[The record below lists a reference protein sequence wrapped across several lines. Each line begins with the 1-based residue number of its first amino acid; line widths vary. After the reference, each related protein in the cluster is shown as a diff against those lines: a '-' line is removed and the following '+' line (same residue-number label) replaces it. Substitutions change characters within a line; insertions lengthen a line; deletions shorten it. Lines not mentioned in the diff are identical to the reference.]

1 MQPMQ
6 RARSETAKLAR
17 EDSILT
23 AAEILLRQS
32 GYDAMTMQAVATAAG
47 LAKGTLYLYF
57 TSRESLVLAVHGR
70 LFDRWIDR
78 FAVYQPELTGFDGF
92 CRDFARHYADDPL
105 FLQLAGF
112 ATALLEPQLDRE
124 AYIKSKRGMARRV
137 KRLAGLVCQQFS
149 IAPTAAQKLIWGFL
163 TIAGGTAQMTVRPTV
178 SEADLPDDVVAF
190 TGLANFETVF
200 VNAAAPL
207 GGNLMSRRDR
217 PCDARP
223 FVMPG
228 VAGEFV

>member
-6 RARSETAKLAR
+6 RARSETAKLER
-17 EDSILT
+17 EVSILT
-23 AAEILLRQS
+23 ATEILLRQR
-32 GYDAMTMQAVATAAG
+32 GYEAMTMQMVATAAG

-78 FAVYQPELTGFDGF
+78 FAVYQPELTVFEGF
-92 CRDFARHYADDPL
+92 CHDFARHYADDPL

-149 IAPTAAQKLIWGFL
+149 IAPAVAQKLIWGFL
-163 TIAGGTAQMTVRPTV
+163 TIAGGTAQMTVRPAVT
-178 SEADLPDDVVAF
+178 ETDLPDDVIAF

-200 VNAAAPL
+200 VNAAAPF
-207 GGNLMSRRDR
+207 GANLISLS
-217 PCDARP
+217 
-223 FVMPG
+223 
-228 VAGEFV
+228 

>member
-6 RARSETAKLAR
+6 RARSETAKLER
-17 EDSILT
+17 EDAILT
-23 AAEILLRQS
+23 ATEILLRQS
-32 GYDAMTMQAVATAAG
+32 GYEAMTMQAVATAAG

-57 TSRESLVLAVHGR
+57 TSREALVLAVHSR

-78 FAVYQPELTGFDGF
+78 FAIHQPELTGFDGF
-92 CRDFARHYADDPL
+92 CRDFSRHYADDPL

-112 ATALLEPQLDRE
+112 ANALLELHLDRE

-149 IAPTAAQKLIWGFL
+149 IAPAAAQKLIWGFL
-163 TIAGGTAQMTVRPTV
+163 TIAGGTAQMTVRPPVAKT
-178 SEADLPDDVVAF
+178 DLPDDVIAF

-207 GGNLMSRRDR
+207 GANLIER
-217 PCDARP
+217 
-223 FVMPG
+223 
-228 VAGEFV
+228 

>member
-1 MQPMQ
+1 MQ

-32 GYDAMTMQAVATAAG
+32 GYDAMTMQAVATSAG

-105 FLQLAGF
+105 FVQLAGF

-149 IAPTAAQKLIWGFL
+149 ISPTAAQKLIWGFL
-163 TIAGGTAQMTVRPTV
+163 TIAGGTAQMTVRPTI
-178 SEADLPDDVVAF
+178 SEADLPDDVIAF

-200 VNAAAPL
+200 VNAAVTL
-207 GGNLMSRRDR
+207 GGNLMSRS
-217 PCDARP
+217 
-223 FVMPG
+223 
-228 VAGEFV
+228 

>member
-1 MQPMQ
+1 MQ

-112 ATALLEPQLDRE
+112 ATASLEPQLDRE

-137 KRLAGLVCQQFS
+137 KRLAGLVCQQFG
-149 IAPTAAQKLIWGFL
+149 IAPIAAQKLIWGFL
-163 TIAGGTAQMTVRPTV
+163 TIAGGTTQMTVRPTV
-178 SEADLPDDVVAF
+178 SEADLPDDVIAF
-190 TGLANFETVF
+190 TSLANFETVF

-207 GGNLMSRRDR
+207 GGNLMSRS
-217 PCDARP
+217 
-223 FVMPG
+223 
-228 VAGEFV
+228 

>member
-1 MQPMQ
+1 MGLQPIQ
-6 RARSETAKLAR
+6 RARSGSAKLAR
-17 EDSILT
+17 GDSILT

-32 GYDAMTMQAVATAAG
+32 GYDAMTMQAVATTAG

-78 FAVYQPELTGFDGF
+78 FAVYQPEFTGFDGF
-92 CRDFARHYADDPL
+92 CHDFARHYADDPL

-137 KRLAGLVCQQFS
+137 KRLAGLVCQRFS

-163 TIAGGTAQMTVRPTV
+163 TIAGGTAQMTVRPAVT
-178 SEADLPDDVVAF
+178 EEDLPDDVIAF

-207 GGNLMSRRDR
+207 GGNLMSRS
-217 PCDARP
+217 
-223 FVMPG
+223 
-228 VAGEFV
+228 

>member
-1 MQPMQ
+1 MQPTQ

-78 FAVYQPELTGFDGF
+78 FAIYQPELTSFDGF
-92 CRDFARHYADDPL
+92 CRDFAQHYADDPL

-112 ATALLEPQLDRE
+112 ANALLEPQLDRE
-124 AYIKSKRGMARRV
+124 AYIKSKRRMAWRV
-137 KRLAGLVCQQFS
+137 KRLAGLACQQFS

-178 SEADLPDDVVAF
+178 SEADLPDDVIAF
-190 TGLANFETVF
+190 AGLANFETVF

-207 GGNLMSRRDR
+207 GSNLMSRS
-217 PCDARP
+217 
-223 FVMPG
+223 
-228 VAGEFV
+228 

>member
-1 MQPMQ
+1 MQ

-78 FAVYQPELTGFDGF
+78 FAVYQPEFTGFDGF

-178 SEADLPDDVVAF
+178 SEADLPDDVIAF

-207 GGNLMSRRDR
+207 GSNLMSRS
-217 PCDARP
+217 
-223 FVMPG
+223 
-228 VAGEFV
+228 

>member
-137 KRLAGLVCQQFS
+137 KRLAGLVCQQFA

-178 SEADLPDDVVAF
+178 NEADLPDDVIAF

-207 GGNLMSRRDR
+207 GGNLMSRS
-217 PCDARP
+217 
-223 FVMPG
+223 
-228 VAGEFV
+228 

>member
-1 MQPMQ
+1 MQPTQ

-78 FAVYQPELTGFDGF
+78 FAVYQPEITGFDGF

-149 IAPTAAQKLIWGFL
+149 IAPAVAQKLIWGFL
-163 TIAGGTAQMTVRPTV
+163 TIAVGTAQMTVSSPIT
-178 SEADLPDDVVAF
+178 EADLPDDVVAF
-190 TGLANFETVF
+190 RGLANFKTVF
-200 VNAAAPL
+200 LNAAAPL
-207 GGNLMSRRDR
+207 GTNLISR
-217 PCDARP
+217 
-223 FVMPG
+223 
-228 VAGEFV
+228 

>member
-17 EDSILT
+17 EDAILT

-47 LAKGTLYLYF
+47 LAKGTLCLYF

-78 FAVYQPELTGFDGF
+78 FTVYQPELTGFDEF

-137 KRLAGLVCQQFS
+137 KRLAGLVCQQFA

-190 TGLANFETVF
+190 TSLANFETVF

-207 GGNLMSRRDR
+207 GGNLMSRS
-217 PCDARP
+217 
-223 FVMPG
+223 
-228 VAGEFV
+228 

>member
-1 MQPMQ
+1 
-6 RARSETAKLAR
+6 
-17 EDSILT
+17 
-23 AAEILLRQS
+23 
-32 GYDAMTMQAVATAAG
+32 
-47 LAKGTLYLYF
+47 
-57 TSRESLVLAVHGR
+57 

-78 FAVYQPELTGFDGF
+78 FAVYQPELTAFDGF
-92 CRDFARHYADDPL
+92 CRDFAWHYADDPL

-124 AYIKSKRGMARRV
+124 AYITSKRGMARRV
-137 KRLAGLVCQQFS
+137 KRLAGLACQQFS

-178 SEADLPDDVVAF
+178 SEADLPDDVIAF

-207 GGNLMSRRDR
+207 GGNLMSRS
-217 PCDARP
+217 
-223 FVMPG
+223 
-228 VAGEFV
+228 

>member
-1 MQPMQ
+1 MH
-6 RARSETAKLAR
+6 RARSETAKLER

-23 AAEILLRQS
+23 ATEILLRQF
-32 GYDAMTMQAVATAAG
+32 GYDSMTMQEVATAAG

-57 TSRESLVLAVHGR
+57 TSRESLVLAVYGR

-78 FAVYQPELTGFDGF
+78 FAVHQPELAGFDGF

-112 ATALLEPQLDRE
+112 ANALLEPQLDRE

-137 KRLAGLVCQQFS
+137 KRLAGLACQQFS
-149 IAPTAAQKLIWGFL
+149 IAPTAAHKLIWGFL
-163 TIAGGTAQMTVRPTV
+163 TIAGGTAQMTVCSTV
-178 SEADLPDDVVAF
+178 SEADLPDDVIAF

-207 GGNLMSRRDR
+207 GGNLMSRS
-217 PCDARP
+217 
-223 FVMPG
+223 
-228 VAGEFV
+228 